1 MRLNKPFIFIFC
13 ITVIFFVQ
21 NYYVPFFSDDLS
33 WVNSLNGD
41 TLADNI
47 SRFFERQREHWLTQ
61 NGRFTCHAVLQIL
74 AGNGEIVYDV
84 AISCL
89 LFLLIVAIALL
100 IDKKIQIWVCSLA
113 VLSLLYLSPAS
124 TSNFYWAAGGCNYLL
139 SAFLSCA
146 YLLLLRHGMTRH
158 FSTWQLPL
166 VFLFSLLAG
175 WSHEIFA
182 LPISFAIFCFVIYR
196 FVKERSF
203 NVSLQLLVLIVPFWI
218 GAILIVVSP
227 GTLDRIAGNGGAT
240 DAPLLSIIMSKAVTS
255 FKIFRYGRCFY
266 LLLALIAYMIFSKT
280 ESLRN
285 FLESNAFVALSFLG
299 SLGIVVILGVG
310 GRAIFGVEI
319 LSLILV
325 LSWINE
331 KVHRNES
338 LLLANR
344 LGGTLAL
351 LLVFH
356 QVLLVIPFKES
367 WNTYRDVEAQT
378 RQPGFNGTA
387 KMEDWHSEKWWID
400 SFVAHPYEMM
410 MEDIWMRM
418 PLHANVCRS
427 DQYKQ
432 LDKSLSWN
440 DSNIAENIGGDY
452 YIPYS
457 VETEQKIQT
466 GDFIMELAPM
476 SYQQSGSWLYLSWHM
491 LIQGIWSE
499 RYPNTLNSIYPEEY
513 CKIQVGDKIFIRFDK
528 PVRPVCRQIIGV
540 KMIE

>member
-1 MRLNKPFIFIFC
+1 MRLNKTLLFVLSIS
-13 ITVIFFVQ
+13 VIFFIQ

-33 WVNSLNGD
+33 WVSSLNGD

-47 SRFFERQREHWLTQ
+47 LRFFERQREHWLTQ
-61 NGRFTCHAVLQIL
+61 NGRFTCHAVLQLL

-89 LFLLIVAIALL
+89 LFLSVIAIALL
-100 IDKKIQIWVCSLA
+100 IDKKCQIWVCSLA
-113 VLSLLYLSPAS
+113 VLSLVYLSPAS

-139 SAFLSCA
+139 SAFLSCT
-146 YLLLLRHGMTRH
+146 YLLLLRHGRSYH
-158 FSTWQLPL
+158 FSLWQLPL
-166 VFLFSLLAG
+166 VILFSLFAG

-182 LPISFAIFCFVIYR
+182 LPISFAIFCFVVYR
-196 FVKERSF
+196 FVKEKSI
-203 NVSLQLLVLIVPFWI
+203 NNPQSWVLIVPYWI

-227 GTLDRIAGNGGAT
+227 GTLNRIAGNGGVA
-240 DAPLLSIIMSKAVTS
+240 DVSLLSVIMSKVVTS

-266 LLLALIAYMIFSKT
+266 ILLALIVYMIFSKT
-280 ESLRN
+280 ESLRE
-285 FLESNAFVALSFLG
+285 FLERNALVALSFLG

-319 LSLILV
+319 FSLILV

-331 KVHRNES
+331 KIRRNES
-338 LLLANR
+338 LIWANR

-351 LLVFH
+351 LIVLH
-356 QVLLVIPFKES
+356 QVLLIAPFKES
-367 WNTYRDVEAQT
+367 WNTYRDVVAQT

-387 KMEDWHSEKWWID
+387 IMEDWHSDKWWID

-410 MEDIWMRM
+410 MEDMWIRM
-418 PLHANVCRS
+418 PLRTNVCRS

-432 LDKSLSWN
+432 LKESLSW
-440 DSNIAENIGGDY
+440 DHSNIAENVGGDY

-457 VETEQKIQT
+457 AETERKIQT
-466 GDFIMELAPM
+466 GDFVIELAPM

-491 LIQGIWSE
+491 LLQRIWPE
-499 RYPNTLNSIYPEEY
+499 RYPNIISFIYPGEY
-513 CKIQVGDKIFIRFDK
+513 CKIQVGDKSFIRFEK
-528 PVRPVCRQIIGV
+528 PVRPVYRQITSV
-540 KMIE
+540 KIKE